1 MHLEMD
7 MSEKKRYLL
16 SIKKLCLKLDV
27 SKSFIYSR
35 LNSHSKYYD
44 EKFPKPIRLSENS
57 VAWIEDQID
66 DWIESKMSVAQ

>member
-1 MHLEMD
+1 

-44 EKFPKPIRLSENS
+44 KNFPRPIKLSENS
-57 VAWIEDQID
+57 VAWIEDQVD
-66 DWIESKMSVAQ
+66 DWIESKMSATQCD